1 MKLYCCCVQVTPH
14 GTVVSD
20 NQECSEAGIAV
31 MKRGGSAVDSVIATL
46 FCLSV
51 VLPHLVGIGG

>member
-1 MKLYCCCVQVTPH
+1 MFQVVPH

-20 NQECSEAGIAV
+20 NQQCSEAGMTV
-31 MKRGGSAVDSVIATL
+31 MMQGGNTVDAVIATL

-51 VLPHLVGIGG
+51 LLPHLVGIGG